1 MTDESKNNMPVGKIF
16 SKHNCFRNGM
26 KMASENCD
34 EEKKFEEMLKRVEE
48 ENKQELKDID
58 EWGDILLSPNDSTH
72 KND

>member
-1 MTDESKNNMPVGKIF
+1 
-16 SKHNCFRNGM
+16 M